1 MFLPTGSN
9 LYYHS
14 IPGLIISTSTS
25 AYAGAPHVPLRPQRS
40 LARPAVLR
48 GRRALRRSIDLLRML
63 RPDNEVKGFLSGQ
76 PITIQGRRFDYQMQK
91 RDNLLSHT
99 LNPDSPHIP
108 YDLHLIDKTTGR
120 KLARGCVIVP
130 GTPVIDQLLA
140 LILHAQD
147 ATEEMVVLTQTNW
160 TPALAPAFL
169 AQRREAA

>member
-14 IPGLIISTSTS
+14 IPLVTS
-25 AYAGAPHVPLRPQRS
+25 ATNGTYAGATLPLRSQRS